1 MELHGIIVTYKKIII
16 FIENRVISYMGFGD
30 NNDGFLTSHLR
41 KLKCI
46 VYDPN
51 NLFQKF
57 IGYSIYLMFLNSFL
71 ETTERNKLSMHM
83 YYKVFKFG

>member
-1 MELHGIIVTYKKIII
+1 M
-16 FIENRVISYMGFGD
+16 SFGD

-51 NLFQKF
+51 NLFQNF
-57 IGYSIYLMFLNSFL
+57 IGYSIYLRFLNYFFGKNKKKQTVHACTRKCLISGNFYVCKYFFL
-71 ETTERNKLSMHM
+71 
-83 YYKVFKFG
+83 

>member
-1 MELHGIIVTYKKIII
+1 
-16 FIENRVISYMGFGD
+16 MGFGD

-51 NLFQKF
+51 NLFQKY
-57 IGYSIYLMFLNSFL
+57 IGYSIYLMFLNSFFGN
-71 ETTERNKLSMHM
+71 NKKKQTVHAYAYAYAYIFSG
-83 YYKVFKFG
+83 KFRLLNLVSDFVL

>member
-1 MELHGIIVTYKKIII
+1 
-16 FIENRVISYMGFGD
+16 MGFGD

-51 NLFQKF
+51 NLFQKC
-57 IGYSIYLMFLNSFL
+57 IGYSIYLMFLNSFFGN
-71 ETTERNKLSMHM
+71 NKKKQTVHAYVL
-83 YYKVFKFG
+83 